1 MKSEI
6 MRILTLTIVLAGCL
20 MVSCRSTHSRQAR
33 PEAVATA
40 FLNHLQHFE
49 FDEAKKL
56 GTGNTAR
63 MVDMLKGL
71 MELGKQKGF
80 SDQFIPQHD
89 AIQVQRTAIKGKN
102 AVITYLDGSGKAQ
115 QIILVKE
122 DGKWL
127 VDMKKEMPVTG
138 N

>member
-1 MKSEI
+1 
-6 MRILTLTIVLAGCL
+6 MRIFTLTIVLVGCL
-20 MVSCRSTHSRQAR
+20 IVSCRSAQSRQAR

-40 FLNHLQHFE
+40 FLNHLQRFE
-49 FDEAKKL
+49 FDEAKTL
-56 GTGNTAR
+56 GTDNTAR

-80 SDQFIPQHD
+80 SDQFVPRTG
-89 AIQVQRTAIKGKN
+89 AILIQRTAIKGKN
-102 AVITYLDGSGKAQ
+102 AVITYTDGSGKTQ
-115 QIILVKE
+115 QIILVKA

-138 N
+138 S